1 MKRLLIALTACAAL
15 SALADTIE
23 LKSGSVLKGTVKSVS
38 TSEIVF
44 ETEDFGEVTIKAE
57 NIVKLED
64 AGVHTLQF
72 NDYSTETKK
81 ISVEQGEILADGDK
95 LPEDL
100 KAIDPTAETWH
111 GEVALAYTGT
121 RGNSE
126 GDSGSV
132 EAKLNRRWENDRVK
146 LLAGYYYSRT
156 GTGKNDDRTTTDRW
170 EIEGQ
175 EDHFWSSAFYTY
187 LNLKYESD
195 RVADLRA
202 RYRAGLGGGYQW
214 LDGYEHEATGT
225 WNFNQ
230 EVGVNWVKEEYD
242 VEIEDEKKNGFAAL
256 RYAHHLTYNPK
267 WNDQVEIFHNLEYL
281 PEVDQFSKYLIR
293 TDVGISTKI
302 YLDFELLAKIELDYN
317 SKPAAERKKE
327 DVRYIVGLGYK
338 W

>member
-1 MKRLLIALTACAAL
+1 MKKLLIVLTACAGL
-15 SALADTIE
+15 TALADTIE

-44 ETEDFGEVTIKAE
+44 ESEDFGEVTIKAE

-95 LPEDL
+95 LPEDV

-132 EAKLNRRWENDRVK
+132 EAKLNRRWEHDRVK

-170 EIEGQ
+170 EVEGQ
-175 EDHFWSSAFYTY
+175 EDHFWTSAFYSY

-214 LDGYEHEATGT
+214 LDAYVHEATGT

-230 EVGVNWVKEEYD
+230 EVGVNWVKEEYE

-281 PEVDQFSKYLIR
+281 PEVDEFSKYLIK
-293 TDVGISTKI
+293 TDIGISTKI